1 MLSMLYE
8 IRNKRCT
15 GEVIFFYLNLCLLR
29 SSGVTVGNA
38 GPWAEPCLADARLCR
53 ATRGLAAETPLKL
66 NTGRIVEYCPEV
78 ESTCVS
84 WSLMGSDGP
93 VAPVGWW

>member
-1 MLSMLYE
+1 MQERGLGPSSVGQT
-8 IRNKRCT
+8 RGRAGAT
-15 GEVIFFYLNLCLLR
+15 G
-29 SSGVTVGNA
+29 
-38 GPWAEPCLADARLCR
+38 
-53 ATRGLAAETPLKL
+53 GLAAETPVQL